1 MNQRAN
7 RGPAAAHA
15 TSVGSESTASYR
27 MCIRCVMDTSDPEIV
42 FDEHGVCNHCARA
55 ALLLKTSL
63 PEYKSGEYRLDRLVR
78 RNRAEGQGKPHHCIV
93 GVSGGADST
102 YAAYAPKKGGRR
114 PPAGPLPNRREAPA
128 SP

>member
-1 MNQRAN
+1 MNQYAN

-55 ALLLKTSL
+55 ELLLKTSL
-63 PEYKSGEYRLDRLVR
+63 PEYKSGEYRLDRLRR
-78 RNRAEGQGKPHHCIV
+78 RNPAGGEGKPHDLIL
-93 GVSGGADST
+93 
-102 YAAYAPKKGGRR
+102 GGRGGGGR
-114 PPAGPLPNRREAPA
+114 PEPAHPPQKGRLGAPAGALHKPRG
-128 SP
+128 

>member
-63 PEYKSGEYRLDRLVR
+63 PEYKSGEDRLER
-78 RNRAEGQGKPHHCIV
+78 IPTGIRAAGQGKPYDYNV
-93 GVSGGADST
+93 LANGGVDST
-102 YAAYAPKKGGRR
+102 DTAFDAQKRR
-114 PPAGPLPNRREAPA
+114 TPAPAGVNLTARY
-128 SP
+128 